1 MHGRKLK
8 SIHSTKS
15 QGCSDPLDKMVPY
28 WHITYKCPPVYLKSS
43 SDHLASLVA
52 QRLKCL
58 PAMQETR
65 LRSLSQEDPLEK
77 EMATHSSIL
86 AWRIPWREEPGGLQ
100 SMGSQRVGHS
110 WANSLTH
117 SLTQCECYLN
127 SCQNMSNSST
137 AFWNFLESLFL
148 EYFWSPVGWIYACT
162 TCGLDNKM
170 LTVLTAVEWF
180 WIILNFTLFVSSIF
194 SKNKYLLCIQLEQLF
209 KALFSF
215 KHHRYCRSGLG
226 EGTTP

>member
-1 MHGRKLK
+1 MKAHFLVHSWHLPNSVRDKGSFCFIKALVSFRRALLSRLNVELVEERHRHSNQSNMHGRKLK

-28 WHITYKCPPVYLKSS
+28 LHITYKCPPVYPKSS

-110 WANSLTH
+110 
-117 SLTQCECYLN
+117 
-127 SCQNMSNSST
+127 
-137 AFWNFLESLFL
+137 
-148 EYFWSPVGWIYACT
+148 
-162 TCGLDNKM
+162 
-170 LTVLTAVEWF
+170 
-180 WIILNFTLFVSSIF
+180 
-194 SKNKYLLCIQLEQLF
+194 
-209 KALFSF
+209 
-215 KHHRYCRSGLG
+215 
-226 EGTTP
+226 